1 MDVGHARLQFLQ
13 ALAAEAESPRSASFD
28 ALLKWA
34 FSALQKLLPC
44 DRLSVSFVHEDSET
58 LIAGPVFSRKK
69 IRFDTGTRLPLSGT
83 RVPELLKHNRI
94 AIVDDLPLFA
104 RAEPDSPEA
113 QWANEGFLSSLSVP
127 LLSSEAPPGMLNVAS
142 LRRKAYSREMEP
154 FARLIAG
161 QFAAVLGRSR
171 LASRAL
177 IDRGAKS
184 RLQDEN
190 TQLRG
195 ALTLPSAE
203 IPGLIGAS
211 PPWRRMLQKMA
222 LVAKSDAT
230 VLIRGETGT
239 GKELVA
245 RAIHGFSSRK
255 DRPFVAVNCGVLSP
269 ELIASELFGHERG
282 AFTGAIQKRLGRI
295 ELAQGGTLFLDE
307 VAELRPEVQVKLLRV
322 LQEREFERVGGTAS
336 IRTDVR
342 VIAATHRNLEQAR
355 AEFHFRDDL
364 FFRLNV
370 FPLIVPPLRERKED
384 LEPLLSH
391 FLARFSQ
398 KLNKSFEA
406 IDPQALE
413 QCLLYHWPGNVRE
426 LENLVERCVILS
438 PGPVLYMDP
447 LLEAEHLSASA
458 PTSLELDTVIA
469 AHLSRVLKMTRG
481 KVYGQDGAAKLL
493 GLKPSTLQAKMRKL
507 GVARISAG
515 RGDAIRP
522 AKL

>member
-1 MDVGHARLQFLQ
+1 MDVGHARLQFLH
-13 ALAAEAESPRSASFD
+13 ALAVEAASPRNAGFD

-34 FSALQKLLPC
+34 FSAVQKLLPC
-44 DRLSVSFVHEDSET
+44 DRLSVSFVHEDSGT

-69 IRFDTGTRLPLSGT
+69 IRFDTGSRLALTHT
-83 RVPELLKHNRI
+83 RVTELLKRNRI
-94 AIVDDLPLFA
+94 AIVDDLPLHA
-104 RAEPDSPEA
+104 RTEPDSAEA
-113 QWANEGFLSSLSVP
+113 QWAEEGFLSSLSVP
-127 LLSSEAPPGMLNVAS
+127 LLSSEAPPGMLSFAS
-142 LRRKAYSREMEP
+142 LRRKAFTREIEP
-154 FARLIAG
+154 LARLIAG

-171 LASRAL
+171 LMSRAL

-184 RLQDEN
+184 RLQEEN
-190 TQLRG
+190 AQLRG
-195 ALTLPSAE
+195 ALTLPAAE
-203 IPGLIGAS
+203 FPGLIGDS
-211 PPWRRMLQKMA
+211 PPWRRTLQKMA
-222 LVAKSDAT
+222 LVAKSEAT

-245 RAIHGFSSRK
+245 RAIHGLSARK
-255 DRPFVAVNCGVLSP
+255 DRPFVAVNCGALSP

-282 AFTGAIQKRLGRI
+282 AFTGAIQKKLGRI

-307 VAELRPEVQVKLLRV
+307 VAELRPDVQVKLLRV
-322 LQEREFERVGGTAS
+322 LQEREFERVGGTAALK
-336 IRTDVR
+336 TDVR

-384 LEPLLSH
+384 LQPLLAH

-398 KLNKSFEA
+398 KLNKSFDA

-426 LENLVERCVILS
+426 LENLVERSVILS
-438 PGPVLYMDP
+438 PGPMLYMDP
-447 LLEAEHLSASA
+447 LLEAEHLSSAA
-458 PTSLELDTVIA
+458 PTSLDLDAVIA
-469 AHLSRVLKMTRG
+469 AHLSRVLKMTHG
-481 KVYGQDGAAKLL
+481 KVYGQDGAARML

-507 GVARISAG
+507 GVSR
-515 RGDAIRP
+515 
-522 AKL
+522 L